1 MADRSR
7 FSSPALI
14 ALRRGG
20 QRFFAWWLGELAAM
34 VPAKVRRWWR
44 GTSGIALLSLD
55 GARAI
60 FSRPTDKGLEETF
73 SVEVG
78 EHGLSLP
85 PAAVRQRLAK
95 VAGQGYRLLFA
106 LPASQ
111 VLERTLTLPAALAE
125 NLRQTL
131 SFELDRY
138 TPFRPE
144 QAYFDFRLSEP
155 SPGASGAGSLRVEL
169 AVVPKAVVEQHLARV
184 AALGLDVGGVVLPE
198 DFRNPH
204 SRYRNF
210 LPAASIPY
218 VPSARFKQ
226 RIAFGMLA
234 VVLLLALLAIPIW
247 QKRTAAIDLLAP
259 VAQAKAAAQEADVLR
274 DKLGKLVEE
283 HDLLPNKKW
292 DSHSATRALE
302 ELTKLLPDDTF
313 VMQLDF
319 DGKTVQVLG
328 ETASSSG
335 MVETIE
341 GSPLFKDVAF
351 KSPLTKIQGSP
362 FDRFQ
367 IGAAL
372 DGAIRPKPEP
382 AKGESASS
390 PVVPVAA
397 QRQGT
402 P

>member
-1 MADRSR
+1 MVDRSR

-20 QRFFAWWLGELAAM
+20 QRFFAWWLGELATV

-55 GARAI
+55 GARAV

-73 SVEVG
+73 SVEMG
-78 EHGLSLP
+78 DHGLSLP
-85 PAAVRQRLAK
+85 AAAIRQRLAK
-95 VAGQGYRLLFA
+95 VVGQGYRLLFA

-111 VLERTLTLPAALAE
+111 ALERTLTLPAALAE

-144 QAYFDFRLSEP
+144 QAYFDYRLGEP
-155 SPGASGAGSLRVEL
+155 SSGAGTLRVEL

-184 AALGLDVGGVVLPE
+184 AALGLEVGGVVLPE
-198 DFRNPH
+198 DFKNPH

-218 VPSARFKQ
+218 VPSARFRQ
-226 RIAFGMLA
+226 RLAFGMLA
-234 VVLLLALLAIPIW
+234 VVLLVAVLAVPIW

-259 VAQAKAAAQEADVLR
+259 VAQAKAAAQEADALR
-274 DKLGKLVEE
+274 DKLAKLVDE

-292 DSHSATRALE
+292 DSHSATRTLE

-328 ETASSSG
+328 ETASSSS

-382 AKGESASS
+382 VTAESAS
-390 PVVPVAA
+390 PPAMPVAT
-397 QRQGT
+397 QKPGT

>member
-1 MADRSR
+1 MVDRSR

-20 QRFFAWWLGELAAM
+20 QRFFAWWLGELATV

-55 GARAI
+55 GARAV

-73 SVEVG
+73 SVEMG
-78 EHGLSLP
+78 DHGLSLP
-85 PAAVRQRLAK
+85 AAAIRQRLAK
-95 VAGQGYRLLFA
+95 VVGQGYRLLFA

-111 VLERTLTLPAALAE
+111 ALERTLTLPAALAE

-144 QAYFDFRLSEP
+144 QAYFDYRLGEP
-155 SPGASGAGSLRVEL
+155 SSGAGTLRVEL

-184 AALGLDVGGVVLPE
+184 AALGLEVGGVVLPE
-198 DFRNPH
+198 DFKNPH

-218 VPSARFKQ
+218 VPSARFRQ
-226 RIAFGMLA
+226 RLAFGMLA
-234 VVLLLALLAIPIW
+234 VVLLVAVLAVPIW
-247 QKRTAAIDLLAP
+247 QKRNAAIDLLAP
-259 VAQAKAAAQEADVLR
+259 VAQAKAAAQEADALR
-274 DKLGKLVEE
+274 DKLAKLVDE

-292 DSHSATRALE
+292 DSHSATRTLE

-328 ETASSSG
+328 ETASSSS

-382 AKGESASS
+382 AKGESAS
-390 PVVPVAA
+390 PPAVPVAT
-397 QRQGT
+397 QKQGT

>member
-1 MADRSR
+1 MVDRSR

-20 QRFFAWWLGELAAM
+20 QRFFAWWLGELATV

-55 GARAI
+55 GARAV

-73 SVEVG
+73 SVEMG
-78 EHGLSLP
+78 DHGLSLP
-85 PAAVRQRLAK
+85 AAAIRQRLAK
-95 VAGQGYRLLFA
+95 VVGQGYRLLFA

-111 VLERTLTLPAALAE
+111 ALERTLTLPAALAE

-144 QAYFDFRLSEP
+144 QAYFDYRLGEP
-155 SPGASGAGSLRVEL
+155 SSGAGTLRVEL

-184 AALGLDVGGVVLPE
+184 AALGLEVGGVVLPE
-198 DFRNPH
+198 DFKNPH

-218 VPSARFKQ
+218 VPSARFRQ
-226 RIAFGMLA
+226 RLAFGMLA
-234 VVLLLALLAIPIW
+234 VVLLVAVLAVPIW

-259 VAQAKAAAQEADVLR
+259 VAQAKAAAQEADALR
-274 DKLGKLVEE
+274 DKLAKLVDE

-292 DSHSATRALE
+292 DSHSATRTLE

-313 VMQLDF
+313 VMQFDF

-328 ETASSSG
+328 ETASSSS

-382 AKGESASS
+382 AKGESAS
-390 PVVPVAA
+390 PPAVPVAT
-397 QRQGT
+397 QKQGT

>member
-1 MADRSR
+1 MVDRTKPSL
-7 FSSPALI
+7 PALI

-20 QRFFAWWLGELAAM
+20 ERFFAWWLRELAAL
-34 VPAKVRRWWR
+34 VPSRMRRWWR

-55 GARAI
+55 GARAV
-60 FSRPTDKGLEETF
+60 FSRPTDKGIEEVF
-73 SVEVG
+73 SVELG
-78 EHGLSLP
+78 DKGLSLP
-85 PAAVRQRLAK
+85 VATIRQRVTAL
-95 VAGQGYRLLFA
+95 AGQGCRLLFV

-111 VLERTLTLPAALAE
+111 VLERTLSLPVALAE

-144 QAYFDFRLSEP
+144 HAYFDYRLGDS
-155 SPGASGAGSLRVEL
+155 SSGSGALRVEL
-169 AVVPKAVVEQHLARV
+169 AVVPRTVVEQHLARV
-184 AALGLDVGGVVLPE
+184 TALGLDVTGIGGVVLAE
-198 DFRNPH
+198 DFRNPR

-218 VPSARFKQ
+218 VPSARLKQ
-226 RIAFGMLA
+226 RVAFGVIGA
-234 VVLLLALLAIPIW
+234 VLLLTLLAVPIW
-247 QKRTAAIDLLAP
+247 QKRAAAIELLAP

-274 DKLGKLVEE
+274 DRLAKLVEE
-283 HDLLPNKKW
+283 HDFLPNKKW
-292 DSHSATRALE
+292 DSHSATRVLE
-302 ELTKLLPDDTF
+302 ELTRLLPDDTYA
-313 VMQLDF
+313 VQLDF

-328 ETASSSG
+328 ETAFSAH

-367 IGAAL
+367 IGAVLEGSA
-372 DGAIRPKPEP
+372 RPAPEP
-382 AKGESASS
+382 AKGEPAVAPSATQTR
-390 PVVPVAA
+390 AA
-397 QRQGT
+397 